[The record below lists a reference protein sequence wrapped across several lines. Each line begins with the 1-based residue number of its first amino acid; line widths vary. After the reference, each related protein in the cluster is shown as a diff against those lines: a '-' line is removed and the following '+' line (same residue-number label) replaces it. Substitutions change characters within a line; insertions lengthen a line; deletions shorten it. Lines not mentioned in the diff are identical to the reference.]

1 MIYEHS
7 YVSGDCWCKKC
18 YPDIYIWKPKL
29 YIFKHVMYDFR
40 WYQME

>member
-18 YPDIYIWKPKL
+18 YPDIYIYMEKPNF
-29 YIFKHVMYDFR
+29 IFSNM
-40 WYQME
+40 